1 MSHKKV
7 PILFGCLG
15 VLVVTSIVFWQ
26 MSPDIAPDENGEGP
40 LKRGDGYR
48 GEGGSDVA
56 GRAGR
61 PVVLASPGDESR
73 GKVAGDASA
82 EKSPA
87 GLMHDTIASFSGMK
101 PDQRNAAV
109 TRLID
114 QLRQQGPAGL
124 QAVRDYLRAGQ
135 DVSLGGGYMVAN
147 GKVTM
152 SPSLRHAM
160 LNALGDWPGNESL
173 QITREV
179 MGSTTRLSDV
189 GILIQQLES
198 KSPGTFKAEAIEII
212 QKLASMPQQQG
223 DAANIVIEA
232 LRHFKAPEL
241 IPAAE
246 QLAQNNVRSAIQVI
260 QALGDLPQDV
270 RGAAVERLFANPD
283 VARQIAGNPKILR
296 GLSYKDPAVAG
307 NVARLFSENMEVH
320 ARANFLGR
328 LTEQPLANV
337 STGFSSAGFLPAYQV
352 PDPETH
358 AAELK
363 ARLALLDRIAPQ
375 CMTAALQGQW
385 QGARDAIHRAMANLA
400 APGRGVVQ

>member
-1 MSHKKV
+1 
-7 PILFGCLG
+7 
-15 VLVVTSIVFWQ
+15 
-26 MSPDIAPDENGEGP
+26 MSPDIPPDENGEGP
-40 LKRGDGYR
+40 LKRGDGYH

-135 DVSLGGGYMVAN
+135 DVSLGGGYMVKN

-241 IPAAE
+241 IPVAE
-246 QLAQNNVRSAIQVI
+246 QLVQNNVRSAIQVI

-270 RGAAVERLFANPD
+270 RGRRWSGCSRTRMSP
-283 VARQIAGNPKILR
+283 
-296 GLSYKDPAVAG
+296 
-307 NVARLFSENMEVH
+307 
-320 ARANFLGR
+320 GR
-328 LTEQPLANV
+328 LPVIQK
-337 STGFSSAGFLPAYQV
+337 Y
-352 PDPETH
+352 
-358 AAELK
+358 
-363 ARLALLDRIAPQ
+363 
-375 CMTAALQGQW
+375 
-385 QGARDAIHRAMANLA
+385 
-400 APGRGVVQ
+400 